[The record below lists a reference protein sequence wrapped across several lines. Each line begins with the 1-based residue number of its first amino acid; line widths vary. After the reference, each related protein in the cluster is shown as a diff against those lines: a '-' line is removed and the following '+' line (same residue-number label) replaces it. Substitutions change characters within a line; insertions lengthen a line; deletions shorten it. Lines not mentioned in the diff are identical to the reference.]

1 MRRLFPGFDQ
11 LRTRLLYLMLVAL
24 LPACGLVLYGNL
36 EQQKLE
42 KNAMRQQAIASA
54 KLAAA
59 AQEHY
64 IRNAEHLLATVTEF
78 TFLTLTTNRVGAE
91 IHFRNL
97 RLLSPDYADFGLIEA
112 DGKLFCSAAMT
123 NEIPGSLNFGIQREV
138 KRTRRFCV
146 GKLEPDPLAG
156 IPTLRV
162 GYPVMGTNGA
172 IQRVIY
178 AAIRLHLLSQ
188 ALTNIAV
195 APGTAISVLDRDG
208 NFIAR
213 FPDETN

>member
-1 MRRLFPGFDQ
+1 MLRMFPGFDQ

-42 KNAMRQQAIASA
+42 KEAMRQQAIASA

-59 AQEHY
+59 SQEHY
-64 IRNAEHLLATVTEF
+64 IRNAEHLLATLTEF
-78 TFLTLTTNRVGAE
+78 TFLTLTTNRAGAE

-123 NEIPGSLNFGIQREV
+123 NELP
-138 KRTRRFCV
+138 
-146 GKLEPDPLAG
+146 A
-156 IPTLRV
+156 
-162 GYPVMGTNGA
+162 
-172 IQRVIY
+172 
-178 AAIRLHLLSQ
+178 
-188 ALTNIAV
+188 
-195 APGTAISVLDRDG
+195 
-208 NFIAR
+208 
-213 FPDETN
+213 